1 MSWETAKE
9 IILRVL
15 LRKRSENRLEG
26 FSWNTSWETSC
37 WSALE
42 TTEYHQEIIFPA
54 KIFNLKNN
62 MYSIEELNI
71 DCSKQNLFRS
81 FFEIL
86 VQKVA
91 FSKGFLVNDHTS
103 GFHYYFKFVAYK

>member
-1 MSWETAKE
+1 
-9 IILRVL
+9 
-15 LRKRSENRLEG
+15 
-26 FSWNTSWETSC
+26 
-37 WSALE
+37 
-42 TTEYHQEIIFPA
+42 
-54 KIFNLKNN
+54 